1 MPLFKVGKQ
10 YPPVTHV
17 KRIDRYKDNKR
28 LFKGNHFDV
37 LERENDRLTEYQQDL
52 IYICTNLPSLI
63 CKKSADFLFGEAAK
77 YNAGMEDNSNEQ
89 KALERFDAENDLNV
103 LNYES
108 ALGGAFRGDIFYKIR
123 WGQKWQGNIDAKLDP
138 FRLYIESQ
146 NPEYVFPETLP
157 GDAKNIFVYHIAYPV
172 YVKGTKGQEYILKI
186 ESQYPGKIVYEERRM
201 RADSFIDGEPVRFTI
216 YADIEGTHKV
226 VQTNVPLPLVVHAPN
241 YALDDS
247 WEGIDDLTEHY
258 SIFGE
263 INNRL
268 SRIAE
273 ILDKHSDPA
282 MAVPQGSLDIDAEG
296 NPVFHAGRDKIFEY
310 GEGVVEPKYIT
321 WNGQLDAAFKEL
333 DKLVDF
339 LLMTAEIPPVV
350 LGKDNSGTSGSSGS
364 GIKQRMN
371 SLLLK
376 IKRKRQYFESALR
389 KVLHVAQLVEHEKA
403 RKVDYKVVEFPRIL
417 FNERLAED
425 EMEKATIAQ
434 ARTGGKS
441 TKSVK
446 SILEDEY
453 GLTEEQ
459 AERELERIQEEEKN
473 EGMVDPSIFNREPK
487 VDLDV

>member
-1 MPLFKVGKQ
+1 MGMFKVND
-10 YPPVTHV
+10 YFPPTNHEE
-17 KRIDRYKDNKR
+17 RIKRYKDNKK
-28 LFKGNHFDV
+28 LFYGKHFDV
-37 LERENDRLTEYQQDL
+37 LERENNRLTDHQQEL
-52 IYICTNLPSLI
+52 IYISTNLPSLI

-77 YNAGMEDNSNEQ
+77 YNAGREDNSKEQ
-89 KALERFDAENDLNV
+89 VAFERFEAENNLNV

-108 ALGGAFRGDIFYKIR
+108 ALGGAFRGDVFYKIR
-123 WGQKWQGNIDAKLDP
+123 WGQRWQGEIDSKLDP

-157 GDAKNIFVYHIAYPV
+157 GDAKNIFAYHIAYPV
-172 YVKGTKGQEYILKI
+172 HVKGSKGQEYILKI
-186 ESQYPGKIVYEERRM
+186 ESHYPGRIVYQEKRM
-201 RADSFIDGEPVRFTI
+201 KPVSYLKGEPVRFKI
-216 YADIEGTHKV
+216 YADIKDKYKV
-226 VQTNVPLPLVVHAPN
+226 DDSNIPFPLVIHAPN

-258 SIFGE
+258 SIFAE

-282 MAVPQGSLDIDAEG
+282 MAVPQGSLDLDPDG

-310 GEGVVEPKYIT
+310 GDGVEEPKYIT
-321 WNGQLDAAFKEL
+321 WNGQLDAGFKEL
-333 DKLVDF
+333 ERLVDF

-376 IKRKRQYFESALR
+376 IKRKRQYFETALQ
-389 KVLHVAQLVEHEKA
+389 KVLHIAQLVEHEKA
-403 RKVDYKVVEFPRIL
+403 RDVDYEVVKFPRIL
-417 FNERLAED
+417 FNERLVED

-434 ARTGGKS
+434 ARTGGK
-441 TKSVK
+441 TTISVK
-446 SILEDEY
+446 STLENDY

-459 AERELERIQEEEKN
+459 AERELERIREEEKQ
-473 EGMVDPSIFNREPK
+473 EGIVDPSIFNREVD
-487 VDLDV
+487 VDLNA